1 MKSVLILSGTELI
14 AAVIL
19 NADRI
24 ILQAVDGGT
33 SVTVFYAATLIGKMV
48 SLISMPLNGVIIG
61 HLSKY
66 NGKLKKSTFTKICL
80 GSVAAGFI
88 HSDCNPDDYGYGS
101 VGHGNF
107 TCYSKSVKDINDN
120 ACW

>member
-1 MKSVLILSGTELI
+1 MQKKYYGLEAGLTFKITSFLDFKALGTELI

-66 NGKLKKSTFTKICL
+66 NGKDKY
-80 GSVAAGFI
+80 
-88 HSDCNPDDYGYGS
+88 SD
-101 VGHGNF
+101 GNIEDEILE
-107 TCYSKSVKDINDN
+107 SVKRGNTDEILHKDN
-120 ACW
+120 R